1 MQPKGWQVPL
11 PPAFWPAALSA
22 LPDDQRARLAAPWPD
37 IWIATGRRSIPYS
50 LKMKAMSG
58 GRTLVVQAQDPRTS
72 LNRFDLVVA
81 PKHDRVEG
89 ANVFPIL
96 GPPTWWADREIAA
109 AQAQFPNL
117 AAEPGRRLLIS
128 IGGDSKTHKLIEAKV
143 AELESLFQR
152 LPADGHR
159 LWVTISRRTPEVHRV
174 RLRRAAANAR
184 ALFWE
189 SEQLDGPNPY
199 LAWLSMCDAALVTED
214 SANLLADPAFFG
226 KPTHI
231 LRLAGRSERF
241 DRLHQG
247 FLQRGSARWF
257 TGRIERWGYTPV
269 REAERAAD
277 EILRLWE
284 GRTAPI
290 AAS

>member
-1 MQPKGWQVPL
+1 MQPEGWQTAL
-11 PPAFWPAALSA
+11 PPALWPAPLSA
-22 LPDDQRARLAAPWPD
+22 LPSDQHARVAAPWPD

-50 LKMKAMSG
+50 LKMKALSG
-58 GRTLVVQAQDPRTS
+58 GMTFVVQAQDPRTS
-72 LNRFDLVVA
+72 LDRFDLVVP

-89 ANVFPIL
+89 TNVFPIL
-96 GPPTWWADREIAA
+96 GPPTWWSDPEIAA
-109 AQAQFPNL
+109 AQERFPNL
-117 AAEPGRRLLIS
+117 TAEPGRKLLIS
-128 IGGDSKTHKLIEAKV
+128 IGGDSKTHKLIDAKV

-174 RLRRAAANAR
+174 RLRRAAANAKAR
-184 ALFWE
+184 FWE

-199 LAWLSMCDAALVTED
+199 LAWLSLCDAALVTED

-231 LRLAGRSERF
+231 LRLAGRSDRF

-247 FLQRGSARWF
+247 FVQRGSARWF
-257 TGRIERWGYTPV
+257 TGRIERWGYMPV

-277 EILRLWE
+277 EILRLW
-284 GRTAPI
+284 I
-290 AAS
+290 ARNPPSTPS